1 MAISSAHLRK
11 TKPRAIKMNQAV
23 GTVNSFHEPN
33 QKQPLKPLVFA
44 PMLGGQLPAS
54 SPKGVCT
61 AHKLLLHKHNAHCNN
76 TPGDQNKPKKRID
89 HQNMVLRKEGLG
101 PVGSEPL
108 VSLSRSFVEMEPHPS
123 AFPQAVLLL
132 GFSLR
137 KKKLAPVSGCA
148 GKRRVRALSSCC
160 PLLVRLWFS
169 FCFFFWCAAWPA
181 AASRSP
187 DLVLLL
193 SSCPVFSLLPPLVIV
208 LL

>member
-1 MAISSAHLRK
+1 MLSLNKSNRLKHVGSLKTLCSILLTRKARSIS
-11 TKPRAIKMNQAV
+11 
-23 GTVNSFHEPN
+23 FPN
-33 QKQPLKPLVFA
+33 EFGVHQK
-44 PMLGGQLPAS
+44 S
-54 SPKGVCT
+54 
-61 AHKLLLHKHNAHCNN
+61 
-76 TPGDQNKPKKRID
+76 ID

-193 SSCPVFSLLPPLVIV
+193 SSCPVFSLFPPLVIV